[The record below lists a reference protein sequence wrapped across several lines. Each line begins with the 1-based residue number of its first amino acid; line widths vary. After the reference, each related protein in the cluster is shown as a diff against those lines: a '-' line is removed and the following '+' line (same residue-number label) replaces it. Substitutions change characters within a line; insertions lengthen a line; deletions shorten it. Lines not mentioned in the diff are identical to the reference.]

1 MAFEK
6 VIDSGQAKGFK
17 FEGVGAQI
25 EGFYLGTS
33 MIKIDDRDV
42 AKHLFQ
48 TKAGVLS
55 VLGQAH
61 LTNLLGDV
69 TKGTLVRVTLTGSK
83 KTKPGRHPMNVFE
96 VEFDKTKTITVS
108 AAAIEETTYASQDD
122 DFEETAL
129 DSEEAPMD
137 EAPFVAA
144 KRATTPVKPAGRAS
158 VEALL
163 SGKSRS

>member
-6 VIDSGQAKGFK
+6 VIDSGQAKGYK
-17 FEGVGAQI
+17 FESIGARI
-25 EGFYLGTS
+25 EGYYLGTTK
-33 MIKIDDRDV
+33 IKIDDREV

-61 LTNLLGDV
+61 LTNLLSDV
-69 TKGTLVRVTLTGSK
+69 SKGTMVRVTLTGSK

-96 VEFDKTKTITVS
+96 VEFDKAQTISVAPDAEDTS
-108 AAAIEETTYASQDD
+108 YASQDE
-122 DFEETAL
+122 DFEETSL

-137 EAPFVAA
+137 EVPFVAP
-144 KRATTPVKPAGRAS
+144 KRAATPSKPAGRAS

-163 SGKSRS
+163 SGKARS